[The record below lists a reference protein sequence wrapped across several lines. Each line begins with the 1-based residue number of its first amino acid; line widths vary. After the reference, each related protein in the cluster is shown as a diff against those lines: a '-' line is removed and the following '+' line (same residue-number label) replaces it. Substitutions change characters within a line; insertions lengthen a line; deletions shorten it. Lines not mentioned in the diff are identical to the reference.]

1 MHRYATCMV
10 KIAWSEFVRRKARL
24 LLLFRH
30 HAAPFATLSVL
41 VQCSKFGFNLKFC
54 FIILQFTALLNAEFG
69 LAMIISLILHP
80 ISNVPRLQLC
90 HQLILPGMASSLF
103 NVGQPSAG
111 RSLHPHF
118 WGNPPECNPLYLC
131 SSRSIVGG
139 PLRSDSA
146 SHNSHSLEN

>member
-1 MHRYATCMV
+1 VHRYATCMV

-90 HQLILPGMASSLF
+90 HQLILPGMVSSL
-103 NVGQPSAG
+103 VLCRAALC
-111 RSLHPHF
+111 RAVT
-118 WGNPPECNPLYLC
+118 PPPFV
-131 SSRSIVGG
+131 RG
-139 PLRSDSA
+139 PLLSA
-146 SHNSHSLEN
+146 SPST